1 MLILPVHVD
10 LRDRFGVTDPEP
22 VRRLHHATG
31 AFNGPAV
38 RRPVAVSRFLAAVR
52 GRVRRRVRGVFDRF
66 VEALRREVDPF
77 AVGRTNDDGHIAS
90 PGHVD
95 NRSVLGDPRVD
106 TDLTRLDLVHTKVC
120 VWEVINPTD
129 REPFCA
135 VASNSRPMDVN
146 SHAEE
151 LASDLGVD
159 RAEVKADLEN
169 LLEYSVP
176 IDEAKQSVRRKHGGG
191 GGGSSPTPD
200 AVDLAAITTD
210 HGNVTVTVRVLT
222 RGTRTIRYQGD
233 DLTIREG
240 ELADETGTIA
250 YTAWQDF
257 GFEPGDSLTI
267 GNAGVREWDGEPE
280 LNLNESTT
288 VAIADEPVDVDR
300 EIGGD
305 RDLVEIAAGDRG
317 RNVEVRVLEVASK
330 TISGRDGETDILEGV
345 VGDETAKLPFTDW
358 DPSPE
363 LEPGVDLRIEDV
375 YVREFRGVPSINLT
389 EFSTVTPLSD
399 PVAVADDAP
408 RLPVAEAVDSG
419 GMFDVE
425 LVGNVLEVR
434 DGSGLIERC
443 PECGRVVQNG
453 QCRSHGEV
461 DGEDDLRVKAILDD
475 DTATVTVVLDD
486 ELTAAVYGGGLEDA
500 LSAAK
505 DAMDKDVVAEAIAD
519 ELVGGAYRVRGS
531 LSVDE
536 YGATLDAT
544 AFEAADD
551 DPADVA
557 RAALAEVG
565 E

>member
-1 MLILPVHVD
+1 
-10 LRDRFGVTDPEP
+10 
-22 VRRLHHATG
+22 
-31 AFNGPAV
+31 
-38 RRPVAVSRFLAAVR
+38 
-52 GRVRRRVRGVFDRF
+52 
-66 VEALRREVDPF
+66 
-77 AVGRTNDDGHIAS
+77 
-90 PGHVD
+90 
-95 NRSVLGDPRVD
+95 
-106 TDLTRLDLVHTKVC
+106 
-120 VWEVINPTD
+120 
-129 REPFCA
+129 
-135 VASNSRPMDVN
+135 MDVN

-159 RAEVKADLEN
+159 KTEVKADLEN

-176 IDEAKQSVRRKHGGG
+176 IDEAVQSVRRKHGGG
-191 GGGSSPTPD
+191 GGGSSPTPES
-200 AVDLAAITTD
+200 VDVSAITTD
-210 HGNVTVTVRVLT
+210 HGTVTVTARVLT

-240 ELADETGTIA
+240 EVADETGTIS

-288 VAIADEPVDVDR
+288 VAIADESVAVDEPV
-300 EIGGD
+300 GGD
-305 RDLVEIAAGDRG
+305 RDLVDITAGDRG
-317 RNVEVRVLEVASK
+317 RNVEVRVLEVEQK
-330 TISGRDGETDILEGV
+330 TISGRDGETEILEGV

-358 DPSPE
+358 DPTPAV
-363 LEPGVDLRIEDV
+363 EPGATVRIEDV

-389 EFSTVTPLSD
+389 EFTTVTPLSE

-408 RLPVAEAVDSG
+408 RVSVAEAVASG

-443 PECGRVVQNG
+443 PECSRVVQNG

-461 DGEDDLRVKAILDD
+461 DGEDDLRVKAIVDD
-475 DTATVTVVLDD
+475 GTETVTVVLDD
-486 ELTAAVYGGGLEDA
+486 ELTAEVYGGGLADA
-500 LSAAK
+500 LAAATE
-505 DAMDKDVVAEAIAD
+505 AMDKDVVAASIAD
-519 ELVGGAYRVRGS
+519 TLVGGAYRVRGS

-544 AFEAADD
+544 AFEPADD
-551 DPADVA
+551 DPAVAA
-557 RAALAEVG
+557 RATLAEVR

>member
-1 MLILPVHVD
+1 
-10 LRDRFGVTDPEP
+10 
-22 VRRLHHATG
+22 
-31 AFNGPAV
+31 
-38 RRPVAVSRFLAAVR
+38 
-52 GRVRRRVRGVFDRF
+52 
-66 VEALRREVDPF
+66 
-77 AVGRTNDDGHIAS
+77 
-90 PGHVD
+90 
-95 NRSVLGDPRVD
+95 
-106 TDLTRLDLVHTKVC
+106 
-120 VWEVINPTD
+120 
-129 REPFCA
+129 
-135 VASNSRPMDVN
+135 MDVN

-159 RAEVKADLEN
+159 KTEVKADLEN

-176 IDEAKQSVRRKHGGG
+176 IDEAVQSVRRKHGGG
-191 GGGSSPTPD
+191 GGGSSPTPES
-200 AVDLAAITTD
+200 VDVSAITTD
-210 HGNVTVTVRVLT
+210 HGTVTVTARVLT

-240 ELADETGTIA
+240 EVADETGTIS

-288 VAIADEPVDVDR
+288 VAIADESVAVDERV
-300 EIGGD
+300 GGD
-305 RDLVEIAAGDRG
+305 RDLVDITAGDRG
-317 RNVEVRVLEVASK
+317 RNVEVRVLEVEQK
-330 TISGRDGETDILEGV
+330 TISGRDGETEILEGV

-358 DPSPE
+358 DPTPAV
-363 LEPGVDLRIEDV
+363 EPGATVRIEDV

-389 EFSTVTPLSD
+389 EFTTVTPLAE

-408 RLPVAEAVDSG
+408 RVSVAEAVASG

-461 DGEDDLRVKAILDD
+461 DGEDDLRVKAIVDD
-475 DTATVTVVLDD
+475 GTETVTVVLDD
-486 ELTAAVYGGGLEDA
+486 ELTAEVYGGGLADA
-500 LSAAK
+500 LAAATE
-505 DAMDKDVVAEAIAD
+505 AMDKDVVAASIAD
-519 ELVGGAYRVRGS
+519 TLVGGAYRVRGS

-544 AFEAADD
+544 AFEPADD
-551 DPADVA
+551 DPAVAA
-557 RAALAEVG
+557 RATLAEVR

>member
-1 MLILPVHVD
+1 
-10 LRDRFGVTDPEP
+10 
-22 VRRLHHATG
+22 
-31 AFNGPAV
+31 
-38 RRPVAVSRFLAAVR
+38 
-52 GRVRRRVRGVFDRF
+52 
-66 VEALRREVDPF
+66 
-77 AVGRTNDDGHIAS
+77 
-90 PGHVD
+90 
-95 NRSVLGDPRVD
+95 
-106 TDLTRLDLVHTKVC
+106 
-120 VWEVINPTD
+120 
-129 REPFCA
+129 
-135 VASNSRPMDVN
+135 MDVN

-159 RAEVKADLEN
+159 KAEVKADLEN

-200 AVDLAAITTD
+200 AADLADITTD

-240 ELADETGTIA
+240 ELADETGTIS

-267 GNAGVREWDGEPE
+267 GNAGVREWDGSPE

-288 VAIADEPVDVDR
+288 VAIADEPVEVDH

-305 RDLVEIAAGDRG
+305 RDLVDIAAGDRG
-317 RNVEVRVLEVASK
+317 RNVEVRVLELEEK
-330 TISGRDGETDILEGV
+330 TISGRDGETEILEGV

-358 DPSPE
+358 DPTPE
-363 LEPGVDLRIEDV
+363 LEPGANLRIEDV

-389 EFSTVTPLSD
+389 EFSTVTPLSE

-408 RLPVAEAVDSG
+408 RLSVADAVDSG

-425 LVGNVLEVR
+425 VVGNVLEVR

-453 QCRSHGEV
+453 QCRSHGAV

-475 DTATVTVVLDD
+475 GTATVTVVLDD
-486 ELTAAVYGGGLEDA
+486 EITAEVYGGGLEAA
-500 LSAAK
+500 LTAAK
-505 DAMDKDVVAEAIAD
+505 DAMDKDVVADAIAD

-531 LSVDE
+531 VSVDE

-544 AFEAADD
+544 AFEVADD

-557 RAALAEVG
+557 RAVLTEVRG
-565 E
+565 